1 MVDEF
6 TRAAFGEVIV
16 HAVLLSNFARSRARR
31 SGRSG
36 RRSTPKAMT
45 ATVQY
50 VVPVELRDADDGPML
65 RGVVLQEGRAAAG
78 GRAEVFSPFSV
89 VWPHDGISLRGE
101 HRGSELAR
109 VVPTRDTDG
118 SLRVETRAT
127 PAILDRVR
135 HAASTSLSSFT
146 RWPRSARPGGVREIQ
161 RALIEAAAL
170 VPNPEYPNVRAEVR
184 SKRRRVWL

>member
-1 MVDEF
+1 MAE
-6 TRAAFGEVIV
+6 
-16 HAVLLSNFARSRARR
+16 
-31 SGRSG
+31 
-36 RRSTPKAMT
+36 
-45 ATVQY
+45 TVQY
-50 VVPVELRDADDGPML
+50 VVPVELREADDGPML

-101 HRGSELAR
+101 HRGPELAR
-109 VVPTRDTDG
+109 AVPIRDADG
-118 SLRVETRAT
+118 SLRIETRAT
-127 PAILDRVR
+127 PAILTAYKTRRYFSVEFHALAEVR
-135 HAASTSLSSFT
+135 TA
-146 RWPRSARPGGVREIQ
+146 GGVREIQ